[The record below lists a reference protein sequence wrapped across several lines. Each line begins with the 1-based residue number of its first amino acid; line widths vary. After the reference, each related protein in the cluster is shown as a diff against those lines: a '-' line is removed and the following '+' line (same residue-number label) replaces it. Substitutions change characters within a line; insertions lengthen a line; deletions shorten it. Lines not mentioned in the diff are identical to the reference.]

1 MSIAKLRVRITTIPP
16 GLPQDDLNTPALF
29 AKCLGRS
36 FDVVGRNGDLL
47 ELAVGEVLGAA
58 PCIHSIWIEEKYT
71 EISHEPNGSA

>member
-47 ELAVGEVLGAA
+47 ELAVGEVLGVA
-58 PCIHSIWIEEKYT
+58 PCMHSIWIEAEYT